1 MSSTSLGWVV
11 RVPDIRQGLCLEPL
25 SKVKSRFC
33 LDSRRSSP
41 TAAERPELWFPRSR
55 APWAGTGD
63 SYACAPEPAR
73 GTRRR

>member
-33 LDSRRSSP
+33 LDSRR
-41 TAAERPELWFPRSR
+41 R
-55 APWAGTGD
+55 ARIHEQESQW
-63 SYACAPEPAR
+63 
-73 GTRRR
+73 